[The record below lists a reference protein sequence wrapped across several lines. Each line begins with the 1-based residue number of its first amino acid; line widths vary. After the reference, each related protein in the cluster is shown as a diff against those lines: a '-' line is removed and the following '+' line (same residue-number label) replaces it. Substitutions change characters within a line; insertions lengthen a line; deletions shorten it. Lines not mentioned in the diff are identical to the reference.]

1 MPVEMV
7 EEVAGP
13 SMGRFVL
20 EGAAEIGPSGRA
32 IPAGEMDEGQVVAD
46 RRGACAPF

>member
-7 EEVAGP
+7 EEVAGS

-20 EGAAEIGPSGRA
+20 EGAAAIGLSGRA
-32 IPAGEMDEGQVVAD
+32 IPASEMDEGQLVVD
-46 RRGACAPF
+46 RRGGFHPF